1 MKTWYLVYIR
11 ESSCENM
18 MKKGLKIVFN
28 VGIILYFLFL
38 TTGMTE
44 ILVSDIKYYLEME
57 FKEDIFIIFIDVIY
71 IFALWSSYLS
81 YFFKNKIIKI
91 ISLFAIIIS
100 LYSVCLV
107 EDILLDL
114 NWILFLYLPIILV
127 FILGII
133 RNKEKSEV

>member
-1 MKTWYLVYIR
+1 M
-11 ESSCENM
+11 
-18 MKKGLKIVFN
+18 FN